1 MRDGCRV
8 FENIDLAD
16 DIRVIYD
23 RLRMEEVFHQ
33 PSSSIIMK
41 YHLRIHRESRG
52 VFHKFQDSN
61 LILDIFA
68 RNNDEAIEV
77 SAAFLANMRLKI
89 AQPFGAR
96 HGAFLYVLPIIH
108 MIVSLSIIVLAWAL
122 LSLEYCF
129 VFGIVAAVTIPLLI
143 YWIATSLTT
152 RRDILKKNLELTG
165 KFENS
170 EEIDETVAWLRT
182 KQHTRGYWFK
192 RIIFY
197 ELYYIPI
204 SIFLFILSTSQ

>member
-1 MRDGCRV
+1 MFD
-8 FENIDLAD
+8 NSDLVN

-33 PSSSIIMK
+33 PSSSIGVK
-41 YHLRIHRESRG
+41 YHSRVHRESRG
-52 VFHKFQDSN
+52 VIHKIQKSK
-61 LILDIFA
+61 IKLDIYA
-68 RNNDEAIEV
+68 RSNDEAIEV
-77 SAAFLANMRLKI
+77 SAAFLANMRLKV
-89 AQPFGAR
+89 AHPFGAR
-96 HGAFLYVLPIIH
+96 HGPLLYLLPIIH
-108 MIVSLSIIVLAWAL
+108 LLISLCAIMIIWAVMGHG
-122 LSLEYCF
+122 YDF
-129 VFGIVAAVTIPLLI
+129 VCAVIAAVTLPLLI
-143 YWIATSLTT
+143 YWIATSFNT
-152 RRDILKKNLELTG
+152 RREILKENLELTG

-204 SIFLFILSTSQ
+204 TLLLYSFSFS